1 MSSTNDKRNPRKNW
15 ISIHLCE
22 QVCMKGGRR
31 ARGGDKKIGQAAS
44 FKRFIFMLYAK
55 SLTRILHTISDTHTD
70 AHILTLT
77 PPHTTTPT
85 H

>member
-22 QVCMKGGRR
+22 KVCMKGGRR
-31 ARGGDKKIGQAAS
+31 ARKKIGQAAS
-44 FKRFIFMLYAK
+44 FIRFISMLYAK

-70 AHILTLT
+70 THILTLT